1 MKADPND
8 IQAIAMQ
15 QPHITEWQAHTL
27 VELGGI
33 TGNILEFDQCQQIVS
48 RLRTI
53 AYELEQLYGENL
65 GEIGRITLLPS
76 NRPEIRALG
85 STPPEDA
92 LDFLQFHSPD

>member
-1 MKADPND
+1 MEADPKD
-8 IQAIAMQ
+8 TQAIMQ
-15 QPHITEWQAHTL
+15 EPHITPWQAHTL

-33 TGNILEFDQCQQIVS
+33 TGNILEFEQCQQIVC

-65 GEIGRITLLPS
+65 GTIGHITLVPS
-76 NRPEIRALG
+76 TRPEIRAL
-85 STPPEDA
+85 SPTTPEDA

>member
-1 MKADPND
+1 MKTDHND

-33 TGNILEFDQCQQIVS
+33 TGNILEFDQCQQIVC

-53 AYELEQLYGENL
+53 AYELEQLYGEAENL
-65 GEIGRITLLPS
+65 RPLRIAPS
-76 NRPEIRALG
+76 TRPEIRALE
-85 STPPEDA
+85 PADA
-92 LDFLQFHSPD
+92 LDYLELKSFD